1 MPRLRSVT
9 KKLLYAA
16 FLIIVTFAGLEL
28 GVRVVMGDQ
37 LLLLPL
43 EQDFW
48 RQDDELGWDLVA
60 NFDGYFDKGISKGRV
75 SVDGDGN
82 RRNAGQNTFNREWP
96 TVLFIGD
103 SATASLEVDNE
114 HTVPALLESGLRSSG
129 LEYNVVNLGVR
140 GYGTDQSVLKAIRF
154 TGKYDPVAIIY
165 IYDNNDDFD
174 NNALRIPF
182 KAYGKGVFIK
192 RQEDTGFEGI
202 HFDRKYA
209 DAEAGLVLLDRDC
222 RAIIHEFQL
231 SDKSVLGAKLA
242 RGSRVSVP
250 TSMAV
255 LFCPVSAAC
264 IAETQPGAPKCPA
277 TSTPTPIFKPIRS
290 TGTRGSSPPIATRG
304 RCALVAVT
312 ISRRRCLFCW
322 QSCVKAPGP
331 SKSML
336 SHFPMS
342 RPWSGWTTGSTL
354 PPPRCSRPC

>member
-1 MPRLRSVT
+1 M
-9 KKLLYAA
+9 
-16 FLIIVTFAGLEL
+16 
-28 GVRVVMGDQ
+28 
-37 LLLLPL
+37 
-43 EQDFW
+43 
-48 RQDDELGWDLVA
+48 
-60 NFDGYFDKGISKGRV
+60 
-75 SVDGDGN
+75 DGDGN

-165 IYDNNDDFD
+165 LYDNNDDFD

-222 RAIIHEFQL
+222 RAVIHEFQL

-242 RGSRVSVP
+242 RWVQGFGSY
-250 TSMAV
+250 
-255 LFCPVSAAC
+255 LYGGF
-264 IAETQPGAPKCPA
+264 ILPG
-277 TSTPTPIFKPIRS
+277 IRS
-290 TGTRGSSPPIATRG
+290 LYRGDSTGGTEVSGDIDPYSYLQTHPVDWDLRLESAYRDEGALRARCRDYFSAQMSFLLAKLREGTGAQQIHVVAFPHVQTLERLDDGFHSPTTEMFETLLSRASIDSFTDLTADLHQERLTYEQLACRQDYHFCESGNRWIAQK
-304 RCALVAVT
+304 L
-312 ISRRRCLFCW
+312 LE
-322 QSCVKAPGP
+322 
-331 SKSML
+331 
-336 SHFPMS
+336 
-342 RPWSGWTTGSTL
+342 TL
-354 PPPRCSRPC
+354 RLP